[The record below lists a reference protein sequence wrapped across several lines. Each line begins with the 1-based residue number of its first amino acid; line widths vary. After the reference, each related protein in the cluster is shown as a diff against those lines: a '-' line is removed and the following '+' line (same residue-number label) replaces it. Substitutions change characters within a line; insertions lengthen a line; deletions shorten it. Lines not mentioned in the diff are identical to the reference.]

1 MRIARSTGLSLAA
14 CAVALLVAAGVR
26 SLNHAGVF
34 TGGDVILWEVD
45 PFYHVRRIWLTV
57 LHYPHVP
64 VFDPYLCFPEG
75 AVCPWPPGF
84 DFTLATLVKALA
96 GPAAGLLD
104 VKTITAW
111 AIPWLGGITCAWAA
125 WTAARLRGTVAA
137 LAAGL
142 ALAVIPAQV
151 ETGLIGR
158 VDHHVVESLFFAIL
172 AGRFLRGKEAT
183 ARGAMATGLVFA
195 LSHLFWTGTPIF
207 GVGAAGAGILLGW
220 SVPGAAGN
228 LARALAWSA
237 AFLVPIVLVFPPD
250 PRTRLT
256 FEMLSWFHPLFF
268 TALAVG
274 AAAAGRVLS
283 LRGRVPAR
291 VIALAAAIALA
302 AVALLLGPAA
312 TTLRGAFAFLL
323 RSDPLSA
330 TTGESVP
337 LSLAGVWGGFS
348 WIGITGLP
356 ALAALA
362 WRAGRGRASAS
373 EARLLAWVSASF
385 AVYLLMPAR
394 LAPHA
399 SVSLALLC
407 GWAAASSL
415 HAARGG
421 PAGPR
426 RFFFGVAAAA
436 LAAAILLT
444 GAPLRPTRIVNGTG
458 LYAGTDEALEWLR
471 VHTPPT
477 SGLDDPR
484 AHPEYSVLSDWGRG
498 LWIVMVAE
506 RPAVG
511 SPFLLLPWF
520 VAAARDGSDYA
531 FAENEGAALGIAA
544 HRRARYVITSPVN
557 ALGSL
562 ASSSGR
568 DQRRYFENRGKRPF
582 FPPFFRMMNTRL
594 LLLDGRA
601 ARLEDGRSIP
611 ALDRHRLRFESSLA
625 ADWSDVSETPLPGTR
640 RTRFPI
646 VKVYEL
652 VRGGRIEGRGP
663 AGAVVR
669 ATVTVR
675 TNLGRRFVWETSAT
689 ADPRGRFRLRVP
701 YANAPATAFSAG
713 TDGPYRVHAWGKEG
727 EVRFTEEE
735 IESGGVKSVVLR
747 VRPAAAAVAD

>member
-1 MRIARSTGLSLAA
+1 MRIARSTGFSLAA
-14 CAVALLVAAGVR
+14 CAAALLLAAGVR

-96 GPAAGLLD
+96 GPTAGLLD

-111 AIPWLGGITCAWAA
+111 AIPVLGGVTCAWIA
-125 WTAARLRGTVAA
+125 WTAARFRGAIAA

-151 ETGLIGR
+151 EMGLIGR

-172 AGRFLRGKEAT
+172 AGRFLRGAEAT

-207 GVGAAGAGILLGW
+207 GVVAAGAGILLGG
-220 SVPGAAGN
+220 SAAGN
-228 LARALAWSA
+228 LARALAWGA
-237 AFLVPIVLVFPPD
+237 AFLVPIMLVFPPD
-250 PRTRLT
+250 PRARLT

-268 TALAVG
+268 TSLAVG
-274 AAAAGRVLS
+274 TAAADRVLS

-291 VIALAAAIALA
+291 VIALAVAIALGA
-302 AVALLLGPAA
+302 IVLLLGPAA
-312 TTLRGAFAFLL
+312 ATLRGALAFLL
-323 RSDPLSA
+323 RSDPLNA

-337 LSLAGVWGGFS
+337 LSLAGAWGSFS
-348 WIGITGLP
+348 WIGVAGLP

-362 WRAGRGRASAS
+362 WRAGRKRAGAW
-373 EARLLAWVSASF
+373 ERRLLAWVSASF

-407 GWAAASSL
+407 GWAAASSVD
-415 HAARGG
+415 AARGG

-426 RFFFGVAAAA
+426 RFLFGVGAAA

-458 LYAGTDEALEWLR
+458 LYGGTDEALEWLR

-498 LWIVMVAE
+498 HWIVMVAE
-506 RPAVG
+506 RPAVA

-544 HRRARYVITSPVN
+544 RRRARYVITSPVN

-568 DQRRYFENRGKRPF
+568 DPRRYFENRPGRPF
-582 FPPFFRMMNTRL
+582 FPPFFRMINTRL
-594 LLLDGRA
+594 LLLDGRGVSLPGG
-601 ARLEDGRSIP
+601 RLIP
-611 ALDRHRLRFESSLA
+611 ALERHRLRFEAGLA
-625 ADWSDVSETPLPGTR
+625 ADWSDVSETPLPDTR
-640 RTRFPI
+640 ESRFSL
-646 VKVYEL
+646 VKVYEV

-727 EVRFTEEE
+727 EVRFSEEE
-735 IESGGVKSVVLR
+735 IENGDVKSVVLR
-747 VRPAAAAVAD
+747 AQPAAAAVAD